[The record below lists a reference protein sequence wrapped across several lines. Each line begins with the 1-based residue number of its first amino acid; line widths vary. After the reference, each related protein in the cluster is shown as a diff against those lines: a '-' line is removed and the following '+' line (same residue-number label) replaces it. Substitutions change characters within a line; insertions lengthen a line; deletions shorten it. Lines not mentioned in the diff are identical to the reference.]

1 MMDWH
6 QSKDIQDY
14 AVKLASEDDNVR
26 FWIQPG
32 YYKFSWE
39 NCARVIVNKNDNEI
53 STYLTEI
60 LEWLQDINW
69 PGALAVLFRLK
80 KMNPSILK
88 VPLEETVLKA
98 YSDLDKYG
106 AWLENLSEFYE
117 IKELML
123 ILKPQVREIL
133 QNEFQKLND

>member
-1 MMDWH
+1 MMDCH
-6 QSKDIQDY
+6 QNKATQEY

-39 NCARVIVNKNDNEI
+39 NCAKVIVNKDDNAL
-53 STYLTEI
+53 SSYLTEI

-69 PGALAVLFRLK
+69 PGALAVLYRLK

-88 VPLEETVLKA
+88 TPLEKTVLRA
-98 YSDLDKYG
+98 YSDLDKNS

-117 IKELML
+117 INELMFTL
-123 ILKPQVREIL
+123 EPQIRNILKYEYC
-133 QNEFQKLND
+133 KLNS